1 MSINVR
7 FAPSPTGYL
16 HIGGARTALFNYL
29 FAKHNK
35 GNFLVRIEDT
45 DKARSTQE
53 AINAIK
59 QGLDWLGLSPDSE
72 YILQSDNIEK
82 HKEVVKKLLDSGKAY
97 YCYTTP
103 EELSQMREEAQKQG
117 IQFKYPHIWRDSKET
132 PPKDVK
138 PVVRIKIPKTGE
150 TVIDDLAQGQVTVAN
165 EQLDDFILLRSDGS
179 PTYMLCVVVD
189 DIDMNI
195 SHIIRGDDHL
205 NNAFRQYHLFKAIG
219 ADIPKF
225 AHIPLIYGEDGKKLS
240 KRHGA
245 LGVEQYQKMGYLADA
260 LKNYLCR
267 LGWSHGDD
275 EIFTQQ
281 QAIEWFD
288 LKNVGKSPS
297 RMDFKK
303 LENLNASYIKQMDNQ
318 ELLDIIIPMFGKIN
332 DIAIKRI
339 EKGIDSIKS
348 RATTINDF
356 TTLCDFYVNRPSFPL
371 FDEKAQKLI
380 KQNSPDIL
388 ENVANVIKDIDE
400 WSEQNIENAIKLFI
414 EKNNFKF
421 AEVAQPIR
429 ATISGT
435 TKSPGI
441 FEIINILGKQET
453 IERLTKL
460 SKNKTDS

>member
-72 YILQSDNIEK
+72 YTLQSDNIEK

-138 PVVRIKIPKTGE
+138 PVVRIKLPKTGE
-150 TVIDDLAQGQVTVAN
+150 TVIDDLVQGQVTVAN

-219 ADIPKF
+219 VDIPKF

-303 LENLNASYIKQMDNQ
+303 LENLNASYIKQMDNK
-318 ELLDIIIPMFGKIN
+318 ELLNIIIPMFGKID

-371 FDEKAQKLI
+371 SDEKAQKLI

>member
-53 AINAIK
+53 AVNAIK

-72 YILQSDNIEK
+72 YIFQSDNIEK

-132 PPKDVK
+132 PPKDIK

-150 TVIDDLAQGQVTVAN
+150 TVINDLVQGQVTVAN

-179 PTYMLCVVVD
+179 PTYMLSVVVD

-219 ADIPKF
+219 VDIPKF

-267 LGWSHGDD
+267 LGWSHGDN

-318 ELLDIIIPMFGKIN
+318 ELLNIIIPMFGNID

-371 FDEKAQKLI
+371 SDEKAQKLI

-400 WSEQNIENAIKLFI
+400 WSEQNIENTIKLFI

-421 AEVAQPIR
+421 AEIAQPIR

-460 SKNKTDS
+460 SKSNTDS

>member
-72 YILQSDNIEK
+72 YTLQSDNIEK

-138 PVVRIKIPKTGE
+138 PVVRIKLPKTGE
-150 TVIDDLAQGQVTVAN
+150 TVIDDLVQGQVTVAN
-165 EQLDDFILLRSDGS
+165 EQLDDFILLRSDGT

-219 ADIPKF
+219 VDIPKF

-303 LENLNASYIKQMDNQ
+303 LENLNASYIKQMDNK
-318 ELLDIIIPMFGKIN
+318 ELLNIIIPMFGKID

-371 FDEKAQKLI
+371 SDEKAQKLI

-460 SKNKTDS
+460 SKK

>member
-53 AINAIK
+53 AVNAIK

-72 YILQSDNIEK
+72 YIFQSDNIEK

-132 PPKDVK
+132 PPKDIK

-150 TVIDDLAQGQVTVAN
+150 TVINDLVQGQVTVVN

-179 PTYMLCVVVD
+179 PTYMLSVVVD

-219 ADIPKF
+219 VDIPKF

-267 LGWSHGDD
+267 LGWSHGDN

-318 ELLDIIIPMFGKIN
+318 ELLNIIIPMFGNID

-371 FDEKAQKLI
+371 SDEKAQKLI

-400 WSEQNIENAIKLFI
+400 WSEQNIENTIKLFI

-421 AEVAQPIR
+421 AEIAQPIR

-460 SKNKTDS
+460 SKSNTDS

>member
-1 MSINVR
+1 M
-7 FAPSPTGYL
+7 
-16 HIGGARTALFNYL
+16 
-29 FAKHNK
+29 
-35 GNFLVRIEDT
+35 
-45 DKARSTQE
+45 
-53 AINAIK
+53 
-59 QGLDWLGLSPDSE
+59 
-72 YILQSDNIEK
+72 
-82 HKEVVKKLLDSGKAY
+82 
-97 YCYTTP
+97 
-103 EELSQMREEAQKQG
+103 
-117 IQFKYPHIWRDSKET
+117 
-132 PPKDVK
+132 
-138 PVVRIKIPKTGE
+138 
-150 TVIDDLAQGQVTVAN
+150 QGQVTVAN

-219 ADIPKF
+219 VDIPKF

-303 LENLNASYIKQMDNQ
+303 LENLNASYIKQMDNK
-318 ELLDIIIPMFGKIN
+318 ELLNIIIPMFGKID

-371 FDEKAQKLI
+371 SDEKAQKLI

-460 SKNKTDS
+460 SKK

>member
-150 TVIDDLAQGQVTVAN
+150 TVIDDLVQGQVTVAN

>member
-53 AINAIK
+53 AVNAIK

-72 YILQSDNIEK
+72 YIFQSDNIEK

-138 PVVRIKIPKTGE
+138 PVVRIKLPKTGE
-150 TVIDDLAQGQVTVAN
+150 TVINDLVQGQVTVAN

-179 PTYMLCVVVD
+179 PTYMLSVVVD

-219 ADIPKF
+219 VDIPKF

-267 LGWSHGDD
+267 LGWSHGDN

-318 ELLDIIIPMFGKIN
+318 ELLNIIIPMFGKID

-348 RATTINDF
+348 RATTVNDF

-371 FDEKAQKLI
+371 SDEKTQKLI

-400 WSEQNIENAIKLFI
+400 WSEQNIENTIKLFI

>member
-1 MSINVR
+1 MSLNVR
-7 FAPSPTGYL
+7 FAPSPTVYL
-16 HIGGARTALFNYL
+16 HIGGARTALYNYL

>member
-29 FAKHNK
+29 FAKHNN

-45 DKARSTQE
+45 DKARSTNE
-53 AINAIK
+53 AVNAIK
-59 QGLDWLGLSPDSE
+59 QGLDWLGLSPDNE
-72 YILQSDNIEK
+72 YVFQSNNIER
-82 HKEVVKKLLDSGKAY
+82 HKEIVNKLLNEGKAY

-103 EELSQMREEAQKQG
+103 EELSQMREEAQKQKT
-117 IQFKYPHIWRDSKET
+117 QFKYPYIWRDSKET
-132 PPKDVK
+132 PPKGVN

-150 TVIDDLAQGQVTVAN
+150 TIINDLVQGQVTVAN
-165 EQLDDFILLRSDGS
+165 EQLDDFILLRSDGT
-179 PTYMLCVVVD
+179 PTYMLSVVVD
-189 DIDMNI
+189 DVDMNI

-219 ADIPKF
+219 ADIPQF
-225 AHIPLIYGEDGKKLS
+225 AHIPLIHGEDGKKLS

-267 LGWSHGDD
+267 LGWSYGDN

-281 QAIEWFD
+281 QAIDWFD

-303 LENLNASYIKQMDNQ
+303 LENLNAHYIKHMDNQ
-318 ELLDIIIPMFGKIN
+318 ELLDIIIPMFENID

-339 EKGIDSIKS
+339 KKGINSIKL
-348 RATTINDF
+348 RAFTINDF
-356 TTLCDFYVNRPSFPL
+356 KILCDFYVNRPSFPL
-371 FDEKAQKLI
+371 SDEKAQKI
-380 KQNSPDIL
+380 IEQNSPDIL
-388 ENVANVIKDIDE
+388 KKIVDVIKDIEE
-400 WSEQNIENAIKLFI
+400 WNEQNIENTIKSFV
-414 EKNNFKF
+414 EKNNYKF

-429 ATISGT
+429 VSISGT
-435 TKSPGI
+435 TKSPSI
-441 FEIINILGKQET
+441 FEIINILGKKET

-460 SKNKTDS
+460 SKFNTYC

>member
-59 QGLDWLGLSPDSE
+59 QGLDWLGLSPDNE

-138 PVVRIKIPKTGE
+138 PVVRIKLPKTGE
-150 TVIDDLAQGQVTVAN
+150 TVIDDLVQGQVTVAN

-219 ADIPKF
+219 VDIPKF

-303 LENLNASYIKQMDNQ
+303 LENLNASYIKQMDNK
-318 ELLDIIIPMFGKIN
+318 ELLNIIIPMFGKID

-371 FDEKAQKLI
+371 SDEKAQKLI

-453 IERLTKL
+453 IERLIKL
-460 SKNKTDS
+460 SKK